1 MVAEATP
8 GRRWKSIL
16 RWIAPLATLLGGT
29 IAASEQSL
37 VELEPAVAVAIA
49 AAIAAAVAWPTA
61 RKLALPLV
69 LLAVLSWSGAKSN
82 IDPGLLVENR
92 GRAAEYVLGRQ
103 LTDAEIAQ
111 TLESA
116 ERTLM
121 LSLERQARMQL
132 ADELDLSPGDPRPEG
147 FAQTIEARTA
157 KLRNQ
162 TTLEE
167 WDSLVERQAMR
178 VQRQRKGG
186 FFPPETDPKSLRLYA
201 DALLETV
208 AIAVWGTLLALL
220 AALPAAMLGSTR
232 TLSILNTASGPA
244 ARLARRLGVFF
255 TRRGFD
261 ACRGFNEFVLALI
274 FVAILGLG
282 PFAGVMALAVHT
294 FGVLGKVFADAL
306 ETVRQGEI
314 DGVTA
319 TGASSTQVLSFAVL
333 PQIMPYVVSQTL
345 LRFESNVRSASVLGL
360 VGAGGI
366 GFLIDAKLKS
376 YNFQEVATMMIM
388 IIVVVSLIDF
398 ACGRIMARFT

>member
-1 MVAEATP
+1 MEADAGP
-8 GRRWKSIL
+8 QRHWKPIL
-16 RWIAPLATLLGGT
+16 RWGVPLATLLLAT
-29 IAASEQSL
+29 IVLSQQSII
-37 VELEPAVAVAIA
+37 ELEAAIAVAIA
-49 AAIAAAVAWPTA
+49 AVAAAVAAWFMA
-61 RKLALPLV
+61 RRLALPMLI
-69 LLAVLSWSGAKSN
+69 LAVLSWSGAKSDL
-82 IDPGLLVENR
+82 DPSVLIQNR
-92 GRAAEYVLGRQ
+92 DRAAEYVFGRK
-103 LTDAEIAQ
+103 LTDAQIAESYQ
-111 TLESA
+111 SA

-121 LSLERQARMQL
+121 LSLQRQARLQIT
-132 ADELDLSPGDPRPEG
+132 DELGLEVGQPRPDG
-147 FAQTIEARTA
+147 FDAAVEERAAQ
-157 KLRNQ
+157 LRSK
-162 TTLEE
+162 TTLAE
-167 WDSLVERQAMR
+167 WDALVERQARR
-178 VQRQRKGG
+178 VQRERSGG
-186 FFPPETDPKSLRLYA
+186 FFPPETDPDSLRLYA

-208 AIAVWGTLLALL
+208 AIAIWGTLLAMV
-220 AALPAAMLGSTR
+220 AALPVAVLGSNR
-232 TLSILNTASGPA
+232 TVSILSTAKGLLPG
-244 ARLARRLGVFF
+244 LFRRLGVFF

-274 FVAILGLG
+274 FVAIIGLG

-306 ETVRQGEI
+306 ETVHQGEI

-376 YNFQEVATMMIM
+376 YDFQEVATMMIM

-398 ACGRIMARFT
+398 ACGRIMKRFT

>member
-1 MVAEATP
+1 MGAEPAPRNTRATA
-8 GRRWKSIL
+8 L
-16 RWIAPLATLLGGT
+16 RWAAPLATLLVGT
-29 IAASEQSL
+29 VIGAQQTL
-37 VELEPAVAVAIA
+37 VELSPAVSVAIA

-61 RKLALPLV
+61 RRLALPL
-69 LLAVLSWSGAKSN
+69 LLLSVLSWSGAKSQ
-82 IDPGLLVENR
+82 IDPALLVENR
-92 GRAAEYVLGRQ
+92 GRAAEYVFGRR
-103 LTDAEIAQ
+103 LTDEQIAQ
-111 TLESA
+111 SVQSA
-116 ERTLM
+116 ERALM
-121 LSLERQARMQL
+121 LSLERQARIQLTEELQL
-132 ADELDLSPGDPRPEG
+132 APGDPRPEG
-147 FAQTIEARTA
+147 FDERIDQRASE
-157 KLRNQ
+157 LRDR
-162 TTLEE
+162 TTLQE
-167 WDSLVERQAMR
+167 WDELVQRQARR
-178 VQRQRKGG
+178 VQRERRGG

-208 AIAVWGTLLALL
+208 AIAIWGTLLALL
-220 AALPAAMLGSTR
+220 TALPAAMLGSSR
-232 TLSILNTASGPA
+232 TLSILNTASGPLPRA
-244 ARLARRLGVFF
+244 ARRVGVFF

-319 TGASSTQVLSFAVL
+319 TGASSTQVLSYAVL

-376 YNFQEVATMMIM
+376 YNFQEVATMMIL

>member
-1 MVAEATP
+1 MAADPTARR
-8 GRRWKSIL
+8 GRTAAL
-16 RWIAPLATLLGGT
+16 RWAAPLATLLAGT
-29 IAASEQSL
+29 IAASQQSL
-37 VELEPAVAVAIA
+37 IELSPATSVAIA
-49 AAIAAAVAWPTA
+49 AAVAAVVAWPTA
-61 RKLALPLV
+61 RKLALPL
-69 LLAVLSWSGAKSN
+69 LLLSVLSWSGAKSQ
-82 IDPGLLVENR
+82 IDPALLVENR
-92 GRAAEYVLGRQ
+92 GRAAEYVFGRD
-103 LTDAEIAQ
+103 LTDEQIAQ
-111 TLESA
+111 SVQSA

-132 ADELDLSPGDPRPEG
+132 TEELQLAPGQARPEG
-147 FAQTIEARTA
+147 FDELIRQRTA
-157 KLRNQ
+157 ELRDR
-162 TTLEE
+162 TTLQE
-167 WDSLVERQAMR
+167 WDELVQRQARR
-178 VQRQRKGG
+178 VQRERSGG
-186 FFPPETDPKSLRLYA
+186 FFPPETDPKNLRLYA

-208 AIAVWGTLLALL
+208 AIAIWGTLLAVLT
-220 AALPAAMLGSTR
+220 ALPAAMLGSSR
-232 TLSILNTASGPA
+232 TLGILNTAGGRFARA
-244 ARLARRLGVFF
+244 ARRVGVFF

-376 YNFQEVATMMIM
+376 YNFQEVATMMIL
-388 IIVVVSLIDF
+388 IIIVVSLIDF

>member
-1 MVAEATP
+1 MAVDAKP
-8 GRRWKSIL
+8 SPPWKPVL
-16 RWIAPLATLLGGT
+16 RWGVPLAMLLVAT
-29 IAASEQSL
+29 IAVSQQTF
-37 VELEPAVAVAIA
+37 VELEPAIAVAIA
-49 AAIAAAVAWPTA
+49 AVLAAIVALMTA
-61 RKLALPLV
+61 RRLALPL
-69 LLAVLSWSGAKSN
+69 LILAVLSWSGAKSDL
-82 IDPGLLVENR
+82 DPGLLVQNR
-92 GRAAEYVLGRQ
+92 ERAVEYVFGRN
-103 LTDAEIAQ
+103 LTDAQIAESYQ
-111 TLESA
+111 SA
-116 ERTLM
+116 ERSLM
-121 LSLERQARMQL
+121 LSLQRQARLQVTE
-132 ADELDLSPGDPRPEG
+132 ELGLGIGQARPDG
-147 FAQTIEARTA
+147 FDTA
-157 KLRNQ
+157 VAERATQLRNE

-167 WDSLVERQAMR
+167 WDALVERQARR
-178 VQRQRKGG
+178 VQRERSGG
-186 FFPPETDPKSLRLYA
+186 FFPPETELGSLRLYA

-208 AIAVWGTLLALL
+208 AIAIWGTLLAMVT
-220 AALPAAMLGSTR
+220 ALPVAVLGSNR
-232 TLSILNTASGPA
+232 TMSILSTASGPLPRA
-244 ARLARRLGVFF
+244 LRRVGVFF

-274 FVAILGLG
+274 FVAIIGLG

-306 ETVRQGEI
+306 ETVQQGEI

-376 YNFQEVATMMIM
+376 YDFQEVATMMIM

-398 ACGRIMARFT
+398 ACGRIMKRFT

>member
-1 MVAEATP
+1 MTDEAEP
-8 GRRWKSIL
+8 RRPWMSIL
-16 RWIAPLATLLGGT
+16 RWGAPLAVLLVGT
-29 IAASEQSL
+29 IAFSRQAL
-37 VELEPAVAVAIA
+37 MELEPAVAVAIA
-49 AAIAAAVAWPTA
+49 AAMAAVIAWLTA
-61 RKLALPLV
+61 RRLALPL
-69 LLAVLSWSGAKSN
+69 LILAVLSWSGAKSDL
-82 IDPGLLVENR
+82 DPGLLVENR

-103 LTDAEIAQ
+103 LSDAQIAETYQ
-111 TLESA
+111 SA

-121 LSLERQARMQL
+121 LSLERQARLQL
-132 ADELDLSPGDPRPEG
+132 VEELRLEPGAPRPEG
-147 FAQTIEARTA
+147 FDEAIDARTTE
-157 KLRNQ
+157 LRNE

-167 WDSLVERQAMR
+167 WDTLVERQARR
-178 VQRQRKGG
+178 VKRERSGG
-186 FFPPETDPKSLRLYA
+186 FFPPETDPDSLRLYA
-201 DALLETV
+201 DALLETI
-208 AIAVWGTLLALL
+208 AIAIWGTLLAMV
-220 AALPAAMLGSTR
+220 AALPIAVLGSHR
-232 TLSILNTASGPA
+232 TLSILSTAGGPIPG
-244 ARLARRLGVFF
+244 LLRRLGVFF

-274 FVAILGLG
+274 FVAIIGLG

-306 ETVRQGEI
+306 ETVQQGEI

-376 YNFQEVATMMIM
+376 YAFQEVATMMIM

-398 ACGRIMARFT
+398 ACGRIMKRFT